1 MAFVKTNPYIREKT
15 MRNFVRK
22 LSLYFS
28 AGALGGLTNSAAIWL
43 AGMTGFTAYCQ
54 VKIAPAWTLPWL
66 YPRIVWG
73 GIWGLIFLL
82 PIAKS
87 RVFTRGVLLS
97 LGPTLVQLFWVFPFK
112 AHVGYLGFE
121 LGYLT
126 PFLVFLF
133 NAIWGITAALWI
145 R

>member
-1 MAFVKTNPYIREKT
+1 
-15 MRNFVRK
+15 MRNFIRK

-43 AGMTGFTAYCQ
+43 AGMTGLTTYLQ

-82 PIAKS
+82 PVAKS
-87 RVFTRGVLLS
+87 RVFARGVLLS

-112 AHVGYLGFE
+112 AHAGYLGF
-121 LGYLT
+121 
-126 PFLVFLF
+126 
-133 NAIWGITAALWI
+133 
-145 R
+145 

>member
-1 MAFVKTNPYIREKT
+1 MAFVWTNPQIREKA
-15 MRNFVRK
+15 MRNFIRK
-22 LSLYFS
+22 ISLYFS

-43 AGMTGFTAYCQ
+43 AGMTGLTTYLQ
-54 VKIAPAWTLPWL
+54 VKIAPAWTLSWL

-112 AHVGYLGFE
+112 AHAGYLGFE
-121 LGYLT
+121 LGFLT
-126 PFLVFLF
+126 PLFVFVF
-133 NAIWGITAALWI
+133 NAIWGITAAVWV

>member
-1 MAFVKTNPYIREKT
+1 

-43 AGMTGFTAYCQ
+43 AGMTGFTAYLH

-87 RVFTRGVLLS
+87 RVLTRGVLLS

-112 AHVGYLGFE
+112 AHVGYLGLE

-126 PFLVFLF
+126 PLFVFLF
-133 NAIWGITAALWI
+133 NAIWGITAALWV

>member
-1 MAFVKTNPYIREKT
+1 

-43 AGMTGFTAYCQ
+43 AGMTGLTTYLQ
-54 VKIAPAWTLPWL
+54 VKIAPAWTLSWL

-112 AHVGYLGFE
+112 AHAGYLGLE
-121 LGYLT
+121 LGFLT
-126 PFLVFLF
+126 PLFVFVF

>member
-1 MAFVKTNPYIREKT
+1 
-15 MRNFVRK
+15 MRNFIRK

-43 AGMTGFTAYCQ
+43 AGMTGLTTYLQ
-54 VKIAPAWTLPWL
+54 VKMAPAWTLPWL

-87 RVFTRGVLLS
+87 RVFTRGVLMS

-112 AHVGYLGFE
+112 THAGYLGFE
-121 LGYLT
+121 LGILT
-126 PFLVFLF
+126 PLFVFVF
-133 NAIWGITAALWI
+133 NAIWGITAALWV